1 MPNTYRISSNTFPWR
16 SFNPDASDAAL
27 IGVPSLKEGAAYFKE
42 RRVIPMNFPNFP
54 IFALQITRNICHY
67 LVLYFPV
74 LVGIFFV
81 SLFASFLHILTNWLW
96 LISTASWTASL
107 IRERHFLWSRC
118 ETVRC
123 LLECGVYLKCSA
135 Y

>member
-1 MPNTYRISSNTFPWR
+1 MPNTYRISSNKFPWW
-16 SFNPDASDAAL
+16 SFNPDALRCGAYWSAK
-27 IGVPSLKEGAAYFKE
+27 LKRGRRKK

-118 ETVRC
+118 EMVRC
-123 LLECGVYLKCSA
+123 LLECGVYLKRSA